1 MKPSAR
7 LRLMLCALLLIGG
20 CASAP
25 QLPPMPPA
33 HDLFADRV
41 FAPPPRP
48 VSADDLFRLSPE
60 MQAYLHSAQF
70 SSHLRKSGAESG
82 LVDALYKK
90 GELKLEYDA
99 AATRNAADTFAAK
112 KGNCLSL
119 VIMTAAFAKELG
131 LNLEFQNVLVD
142 EQWSRANNIYFAST
156 HVNLKFKVG
165 QEQLHSY
172 EPANRT
178 LTVDFIRPADAAS
191 LSTRVI
197 DEQQVVAMYMNNR
210 AAEELVA
217 DKVDAAYWWARAA
230 IQKDPSYIA
239 AYNTL
244 GVIYQRH
251 GDYALAERVYK
262 RALEREHEDTIV
274 MHNLIPVLAHLG
286 KAEESQTLAARLK
299 TIQPTPPFFY
309 FDKGMKA
316 MEVARYAEAKALFER
331 EVARSPY
338 YHEFHFW
345 LAIAHWRLGDSRAAR
360 DQLALAVDT
369 STSAQTT
376 QLYSGKL
383 DYLRSLAAGRQKP
396 GY

>member
-1 MKPSAR
+1 
-7 LRLMLCALLLIGG
+7 MLCPLLLIAG
-20 CASAP
+20 CSSAP

-33 HDLFADRV
+33 HDLFADTA
-41 FAPPPRP
+41 FAPPATP
-48 VSADDLFRLSPE
+48 VAAENLFRLSAE

-70 SSHLRKSGAESG
+70 SSHLRKAGPESG

-99 AATRNAADTFAAK
+99 AATRNAADTFASK

-131 LNLEFQNVLVD
+131 LNMEFQNVLVD
-142 EQWSRANNIYFAST
+142 EQWSRANDMYFAST

-165 QEQLHSY
+165 QEQLRSY

-178 LTVDFIRPADAAS
+178 LTVDFMRPADAEN
-191 LSTRVI
+191 LRTRTI

-210 AAEELVA
+210 AAEELVVNQ
-217 DKVDAAYWWARAA
+217 VDAAYWWARAA
-230 IQKDPSYIA
+230 IAKDPSYIT

-262 RALEREHEDTIV
+262 RALEREREDTIV
-274 MHNLIPVLAHLG
+274 MHNLIPVLTRLG
-286 KAEESQTLAARLK
+286 KTAESIALAARLK
-299 TIQPTPPFFY
+299 TIQPTPPFFF

-316 MEVARYAEAKALFER
+316 MEEARYAEAKALFER
-331 EVARSPY
+331 EVTRSPY

-345 LAIAHWRLGDSRAAR
+345 LAIAHWRLGNSRAAR

-369 STSAQTT
+369 STTARTT
-376 QLYSGKL
+376 QIYSGKL
-383 DYLRSLAAGRQKP
+383 DYLRSLSVGGRTM